1 MTNYAELFWKNFWAE
16 KGASVDNILR
26 KNDWI
31 YVPIPKNA
39 CTYTG
44 QVLMANN
51 WRSEPREQNLQ
62 KKRNFLIILRDP
74 IDRWVSG
81 MTEYLHGLFCHS
93 HSVDEIMN
101 AFDSTVF
108 RGLILDNMTFDDHT
122 ELQTYYLADIPL
134 TESISY
140 VYLDKNL
147 TNKINR
153 LFKFYNVPFHNFEIE
168 QKNISTETV
177 KRDLYL
183 KLTEFVKKNKNYS
196 FDYAIKHKFKEDYK
210 LINSVKFYA

>member
-26 KNDWI
+26 KNDWV

-39 CTYTG
+39 CTYIG

-74 IDRWVSG
+74 IERWVSG

-93 HSVDEIMN
+93 HTVDEIMD
-101 AFDSTVF
+101 AFNNTVF

-122 ELQTYYLADIPL
+122 ELQTYYLADIPI
-134 TESISY
+134 TESIAY
-140 VYLDKNL
+140 IYLDKNL
-147 TNKINR
+147 TNKISR
-153 LFKFYNVPFHNFEIE
+153 LFKFHNVPFHNFPIE
-168 QKNISTETV
+168 QKNISIETV
-177 KRDLYL
+177 KSDLYL